1 MNCKG
6 EKKREMGGNVSIKTD
21 LRDNQPIVMNRP
33 YLDSSSNK
41 LFKKV
46 QDSQGILNTEW
57 ISNNVKFNI

>member
-1 MNCKG
+1 
-6 EKKREMGGNVSIKTD
+6 MGGNVSIKTD

-46 QDSQGILNTEW
+46 
-57 ISNNVKFNI
+57 